1 MNDGELEQARIDA
14 LGAVLEFG
22 MQSLETSKDAAFA
35 LAAPLEKIPG
45 DGDAEVGAMGFRSGL
60 LE

>member
-1 MNDGELEQARIDA
+1 
-14 LGAVLEFG
+14 LEFG